1 MIPAPTVPTVR
12 FSTDSASMRSV
23 DSPSAASA
31 TSLPLL
37 AGLGAFGLWGGVPL
51 YFKLVAEAGA
61 DEIIAHRVLWSVVFL
76 ALVLMVRNRGRVRSS
91 VRISPRVAA
100 ALALSGA
107 LVAVN
112 WLIFV
117 YAVNTDRV
125 LSTSL
130 GYFINPLVSVL
141 LGTLVLRERMLKA
154 QAMAVGLATVGTV
167 YLGIQLGSP
176 PWLALGLAVS
186 FGLYG
191 LVRKVTEVGPM
202 VGLFWET
209 LMMTPLVIVWYLFI
223 VDPAALVFGTRGSG
237 FDALMAGTGLV
248 TVVPLVLFAAAAR
261 GLPLITVGLMQYI
274 APSISFCLAVF
285 LFKETFTP
293 HHAVTFALIW
303 SALALY
309 SASAWRYARL
319 QRRLAR
325 EPVTVSGAT
334 P

>member
-1 MIPAPTVPTVR
+1 MVVR
-12 FSTDSASMRSV
+12 MVVRVSSDRRSMNSV
-23 DSPSAASA
+23 DSPTA
-31 TSLPLL
+31 TSASPLPLL

-51 YFKLVAEAGA
+51 YFKRVAAAGA

-76 ALVLMVRNRGRVRSS
+76 AVVLLLRNRGRFRSA

-100 ALALSGA
+100 ALAISGA

-117 YAVNTDRV
+117 HAVNTDRV

-141 LGTLVLRERMLKA
+141 LGTLVLRERMLRA
-154 QAMAVGLATVGTV
+154 QAIAVLLAAVGTV
-167 YLGIQLGSP
+167 YLGVQLGSP

-191 LVRKVTEVGPM
+191 LVRKITDVGPM

-209 LMMTPLVIVWYLFI
+209 LMMAPLVIAWYLFV
-223 VDPAALVFGTRGSG
+223 VDRSDLVFGTTGLA

-285 LFKETFTP
+285 LFKEPFTP

-309 SASAWRYARL
+309 SASGWRYARL

-325 EPVTVSGAT
+325 DPVVASGAT
-334 P
+334 S

>member
-1 MIPAPTVPTVR
+1 MTVERPTAGRSDP
-12 FSTDSASMRSV
+12 ASMTSDRG
-23 DSPSAASA
+23 PSG
-31 TSLPLL
+31 TGLPTPLL
-37 AGLGAFGLWGGVPL
+37 AGLAAYGLWGLVPL
-51 YFKLVAEAGA
+51 YFKLVAASGA
-61 DEIIAHRVLWSVVFL
+61 DEVIAHRVIWSVLFL
-76 ALVLMVRNRGRVRSS
+76 AAILGLRHGRGLREHL
-91 VRISPRVAA
+91 RISPAVLR

-112 WLIFV
+112 WWIFV

-141 LGTLVLRERMLKA
+141 LGTLVLGERMQRA
-154 QAMAVGLATVGTV
+154 QGIAVGMAAVGTV
-167 YLGIQLGSP
+167 YLGVQVGSP

-191 LVRKVTEVGPM
+191 LVRKITDVGPM

-209 LMMTPLVIVWYLFI
+209 VMMTPLVLVWFLWI
-223 VDPAALVFGTRGSG
+223 AEPAALVFGTTGMA
-237 FDALMAGTGLV
+237 FDLLMVGTGLV

-285 LFKETFTP
+285 LFKESFTM
-293 HHAVTFALIW
+293 HHAVTFGLIW
-303 SALALY
+303 SALVLY
-309 SASAWRYARL
+309 SASGWRHART

-325 EPVTVSGAT
+325 EARIAAADAREAAS
-334 P
+334 

>member
-1 MIPAPTVPTVR
+1 M
-12 FSTDSASMRSV
+12 DSSAR
-23 DSPSAASA
+23 PSALPAGPA
-31 TSLPLL
+31 PLL

-51 YFKLVAEAGA
+51 YFKLVAAAGA
-61 DEIIAHRVLWSVVFL
+61 DEIIAHRVLWSVAFL
-76 ALVLMVRNRGRVRSS
+76 AAVLLVRHRGRLRSA
-91 VRISPRVAA
+91 VLISPRVAG
-100 ALALSGA
+100 ALAVSGA

-141 LGTLVLRERMLKA
+141 LGTLVLRERMRPV
-154 QAMAVGLATVGTV
+154 QGLAVALAAIGTV
-167 YLGIQLGSP
+167 YLAVQVGRP

-191 LVRKVTEVGPM
+191 LVRKITDVGPM

-209 LMMTPLVIVWYLFI
+209 LMMTPVVALWFLFI
-223 VDPAALVFGTRGSG
+223 ADADALVFAGESRTL
-237 FDALMAGTGLV
+237 DLLMAGTGLV
-248 TVVPLVLFAAAAR
+248 TVVPLVLFATAAR

-285 LFKETFTP
+285 LFREPFTSD
-293 HHAVTFALIW
+293 HAVTFALIW

-309 SASAWRYARL
+309 TASAVRHARH

-325 EPVTVSGAT
+325 RPTAPAEVQS
-334 P
+334 

>member
-1 MIPAPTVPTVR
+1 MDRTRAATDPQPKPQGPKPAT
-12 FSTDSASMRSV
+12 A
-23 DSPSAASA
+23 
-31 TSLPLL
+31 PLL

-61 DEIIAHRVLWSVVFL
+61 DEIIAHRVLWSVAFL
-76 ALVLMVRNRGRVRSS
+76 GLVLAIRHRGRLRAAVH
-91 VRISPRVAA
+91 ISPRVAG

-117 YAVNTDRV
+117 YSVNTDRV
-125 LSTSL
+125 LQTSL

-141 LGTLVLRERMLKA
+141 LGTLVLRERMQRA
-154 QAMAVGLATVGTV
+154 QAVAVGLAVIGTV
-167 YLGIQLGSP
+167 YLGLRLGSP

-191 LVRKVTEVGPM
+191 LVRKVTDVGPM

-209 LMMTPLVIVWYLFI
+209 LMMAPLVLAWFAFVADRSEL
-223 VDPAALVFGTRGSG
+223 AFGTAGPG
-237 FDALMAGTGLV
+237 FDALMAGTGFV

-303 SALALY
+303 TALALY
-309 SASAWRYARL
+309 SASAWQHARL

-325 EPVTVSGAT
+325 AAARPAAGPSEAAS
-334 P
+334 